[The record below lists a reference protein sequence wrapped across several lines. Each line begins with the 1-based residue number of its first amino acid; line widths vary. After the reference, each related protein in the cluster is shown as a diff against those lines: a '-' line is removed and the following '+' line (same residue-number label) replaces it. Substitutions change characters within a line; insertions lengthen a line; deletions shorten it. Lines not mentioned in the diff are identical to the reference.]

1 MTFITLFR
9 FTTMDPLAEKYYSIS
24 PYAFCAGNPVNLV
37 DPEGQN
43 PVVYRVICAAI
54 SAGVDFG
61 AQIGVNML
69 KGNDF
74 SGALKKVD
82 WTSVGG
88 SLVTG
93 LFDPKKALGKA
104 VIGITLVLDA
114 AVDVSAEKGIVSV
127 SGTGEKNT
135 KPVANAAIDL
145 VAGLGGVAGGEKVA
159 NAVETG
165 LINEATTQATAT
177 LSKQGKQQAANRAKA
192 AANEFVKSAE
202 KQAVSISTKG
212 GGEVIKQ
219 MPIEQ
224 KKEPLRLQFQQGYN
238 YNPSSFG
245 YIF

>member
-1 MTFITLFR
+1 M
-9 FTTMDPLAEKYYSIS
+9 S
-24 PYAFCAGNPVNLV
+24 PYVYCAGNPVNLV

-61 AQIGVNML
+61 AQIGVKMIE
-69 KGNDF
+69 GSDF
-74 SGALKKVD
+74 KEAFKTVD

-104 VIGITLVLDA
+104 VIGAALVLDA
-114 AVDVSAEKGIVSV
+114 AVDVSAENGVVYVGGLDEQNKAKSA
-127 SGTGEKNT
+127 GTALLDFIT
-135 KPVANAAIDL
+135 
-145 VAGLGGVAGGEKVA
+145 GLSGVAGGEKVA
-159 NAVETG
+159 NAVEKG
-165 LINEATTQATAT
+165 LKNEATNQATAT

-212 GGEVIKQ
+212 GWEVVKQ